1 MKRELADFNE
11 DSPLALGDEFVYQDY
26 RGVLVAGHGRYYLKC
41 VSGQGN
47 DYIFKL
53 LKIHDKDIF
62 LRNIGVHSWND
73 GVFPEI
79 NGEHIGKVIA
89 ELSKLCDGSGTK
101 ELFIYISRIS
111 SNEVVEIQ
119 TYLNKFEGRINYEF
133 GDIKRDKE

>member
-26 RGVLVAGHGRYYLKC
+26 KAVLVSAYGKYYLKC
-41 VSGQGN
+41 TSGQGN

-53 LKIHDKDIF
+53 LKIRDIGAF
-62 LRNIGVHSWND
+62 LRNIGVHRWND

-79 NGEHIGKVIA
+79 DGMHIGTVIA
-89 ELSKLCDGSGTK
+89 ELAKLCIGSGAK

-133 GDIKRDKE
+133 GDIRRDKE